1 MRKLGTTSVAQR
13 ELNLT
18 SATATFDEAAWQ
30 PRVNPWVIAMT
41 VTLATFM
48 EVLDTS
54 IANVALPHIAGSFGA
69 STNESTWVLTSY
81 LVSNAI
87 VLPISAWL
95 ATRFGRK
102 RFYMTCV
109 ALFAASSFFCGL
121 APSLGILVF
130 CRILQGAGGGGLQPS
145 EQAILSDTFPPEK
158 RGLAFSMYGMAVV
171 VAPAIGPTI
180 GGWLTDN
187 YSWRWIFYINVPVSI
202 ISLYLT
208 SRVVEDPPHL
218 KVEQAKNRGAKID
231 LTGLGLVGLG
241 VGALQLVLDKGQEK
255 DWFGSPLIT
264 WALIFSV
271 VVLVAWVI
279 WEWHHPQP
287 IVELKLLKNRNF
299 AAAVFFLFVLG
310 MVLYGTTVLLPQFME
325 LLLGYPAVT
334 AGMALAG
341 GGFVMMIVMPI
352 VGQVVSHA
360 DPRKAMAFG
369 FLSAS
374 LGLFYMSTHLSLGV
388 DFNTVFWVRVIQV
401 AGLPFVFIS
410 SNVLCYV
417 DIPREKFNQ
426 VSSQINFTRN
436 VGGSIGIALLNT
448 FLTRE
453 TQKQRTYYS
462 SRMHHGNPL
471 FDQTLNGLA
480 ASLQSRGISAAQAM
494 HQAYARLDALLYAQA
509 SAVAYKD
516 IVSVLAIVIACLTP
530 LVMIMKRPPKSS
542 GELPP
547 AH

>member
-1 MRKLGTTSVAQR
+1 MS
-13 ELNLT
+13 
-18 SATATFDEAAWQ
+18 SAAATFDDVGWK
-30 PRVNPWVIAMT
+30 PRVNPWVIAFT

-54 IANVALPHIAGSFGA
+54 IANIALPHIAGSFGA

-102 RFYMTCV
+102 RFYMACV
-109 ALFAASSFFCGL
+109 ALFAASSFMCGL
-121 APSLGILVF
+121 APTLGILVLF
-130 CRILQGAGGGGLQPS
+130 RILQGAGGGGLQPS

-218 KVEQAKNRGAKID
+218 KAEQAKNRGAKVD
-231 LTGLGLVGLG
+231 FTGLGLVGLG

-255 DWFGSPLIT
+255 DWFGSNLILGT
-264 WALIFSV
+264 AILAV
-271 VVLVAWVI
+271 VVLVVWVF

-341 GGFVMMIVMPI
+341 GGFAMMVMMPV
-352 VGQVVSHA
+352 VGQLVSRG
-360 DPRKAMAFG
+360 DPRKLMAVG
-369 FLSAS
+369 FASSA
-374 LGLFYMSTHLSLGV
+374 LGLLYMSTHLNLAV
-388 DFNTVFWVRVIQV
+388 DFSTVFWVRVIQV
-401 AGLPFVFIS
+401 IGLPLIFIP
-410 SNVLCYV
+410 SNVLSYV
-417 DIPREKFNQ
+417 NIPREKFNQ

-453 TQKQRTYYS
+453 TQRQQTYYS
-462 SRMHHGNPL
+462 ARMQHGNPQ
-471 FDQTLNGLA
+471 FEQMLNGMIA
-480 ASLQSRGISAAQAM
+480 NLQSHGISAVQAT
-494 HQAYARLDALLYAQA
+494 HEAYARMGLLLEQQA

-516 IVSVLAIVIACLTP
+516 IISVMAVIVACLVP
-530 LVMIMKRPPKSS
+530 LVALMQRPPKSS

>member
-1 MRKLGTTSVAQR
+1 M
-13 ELNLT
+13 
-18 SATATFDEAAWQ
+18 DHAAWR
-30 PRVNPWVIAMT
+30 PRANPWLIAMT

-54 IANVALPHIAGSFGA
+54 IANIALPHIAGSFGA

-109 ALFAASSFFCGL
+109 ALFACSSFFCGF
-121 APSLGILVF
+121 APTLGILVF
-130 CRILQGAGGGGLQPS
+130 FRILQGAGGGGLQPS

-158 RGLAFSMYGMAVV
+158 RGMAFSLYGMAVV
-171 VAPAIGPTI
+171 VAPAIGPTL

-202 ISLYLT
+202 LSLYLT
-208 SRVVEDPPHL
+208 SRVVEDPPYL
-218 KVEQAKNRGAKID
+218 KVEQEKNRGSRID

-255 DWFGSPLIT
+255 DWFGSHLIT
-264 WALIFSV
+264 GAMIFA
-271 VVLVAWVI
+271 VLVIVAWIV
-279 WEWHHPQP
+279 WEWNHPQP
-287 IVELKLLKNRNF
+287 IVELRLLKNRNF
-299 AAAVFFLFVLG
+299 ACAVFFLFVLG

-325 LLLGYPAVT
+325 VLLGYPAVT

-341 GGFVMMIVMPI
+341 GGFAMMMLMPV
-352 VGQVVSHA
+352 VGALVSRF

-369 FLSAS
+369 FAATAF
-374 LGLFYMSTHLSLGV
+374 GLYYMATHLMLGV
-388 DFNTVFWVRVIQV
+388 DFGTVFWIRVIQV
-401 AGLPFVFIS
+401 LGLPFVFIP
-410 SNVLCYV
+410 SNVLSYV
-417 DIPREKFNQ
+417 DIPREKNNQ
-426 VSSQINFTRN
+426 VSSLINFTRN
-436 VGGSIGIALLNT
+436 IGGSIGIALLNT

-453 TQKQRTYYS
+453 TQRERTYYS
-462 SRMHHGNPL
+462 PRMQHGNPQFEQML
-471 FDQTLNGLA
+471 SGIA
-480 ASLQSRGISAAQAM
+480 ANLQSHGISATQAM
-494 HQAYARLDALLYAQA
+494 REAYARIDGILYAQA
-509 SAVAYKD
+509 SAVAYKN
-516 IVSVLAIVIACLTP
+516 IVSVLAIMILALLP
-530 LVMIMKRPPKSS
+530 LLFIMKRPPQRQ
-542 GELPP
+542 GDLPP

>member
-1 MRKLGTTSVAQR
+1 M
-13 ELNLT
+13 N
-18 SATATFDEAAWQ
+18 EAAWH
-30 PRVNPWVIAMT
+30 PRANPWVIAMT

-54 IANVALPHIAGSFGA
+54 IANIALPHIAGSFGA

-95 ATRFGRK
+95 ATRYGRK

-109 ALFAASSFFCGL
+109 ALFAASSFCCGL
-121 APSLGILVF
+121 APSLGLLVF
-130 CRILQGAGGGGLQPS
+130 FRILQGAGGGGLQPS

-171 VAPAIGPTI
+171 VAPAIGPTL

-187 YSWRWIFYINVPVSI
+187 FSWRWIFYINVPVSI

-241 VGALQLVLDKGQEK
+241 VGALQVVLDKGQEK
-255 DWFGSPLIT
+255 DWFGSPMIT
-264 WALIFSV
+264 GALILAV

-287 IVELKLLKNRNF
+287 IVELRLLKNRNF
-299 AAAVFFLFVLG
+299 AAAVFFLFILG

-325 LLLGYPAVT
+325 VELGYPAVT

-341 GGFVMMIVMPI
+341 GGFAMMILMPV
-352 VGQVVSHA
+352 VGQLVSRF

-369 FLSAS
+369 FAVTAF
-374 LGLFYMSTHLSLGV
+374 GLYYMSMHLTLGV
-388 DFNTVFWVRVIQV
+388 DFSTLFWLRVIQV
-401 AGLPFVFIS
+401 MGLPFVFIP
-410 SNVLCYV
+410 SNVLSYV
-417 DIPREKFNQ
+417 GIPREKNNQ
-426 VSSQINFTRN
+426 VSSLINFTRN
-436 VGGSIGIALLNT
+436 VGGSIGIALLST

-453 TQKQRTYYS
+453 TQRQQTYYS
-462 SRMHHGNPL
+462 ANMQHGNPQFNQL
-471 FDQTLNGLA
+471 LNGLA
-480 ASLQSRGISAAQAM
+480 ATLRTRGIPAVDAM
-494 HQAYARLDALLYAQA
+494 QQAYARIGLLLEQQA
-509 SAVAYKD
+509 SAVAYKE
-516 IVSVLAIVIACLTP
+516 IISVLALIIACLVP
-530 LVMIMKRPPKSS
+530 LVAIMKRQPKTQ